1 MNLLKKYTR
10 FYSQIKKS
18 KGVLIVCRENT
29 PFIRETNLR
38 KEEIVFLNE
47 NEAQMLYNQYEF
59 FSSPE
64 MMIFKNG
71 HLVDACLKIKENKT
85 WENILKQY
93 S

>member
-1 MNLLKKYTR
+1 MNLLKKYSR

-18 KGVLIVCRENT
+18 KGVLIACRENT
-29 PFIRETNLR
+29 PFIKDANLR

-47 NEAQMLYNQYEF
+47 NEAQMLYNQYEI

-71 HLVDACLKIKENKT
+71 QLVDACLKMKENRS

-93 S
+93 A